1 MFWMS
6 EGFFLKWRVFYDRL
20 MQRRGHWWRLGGW
33 FVKLLLILLSIIK
46 VFAHYMLAI
55 YICINSQRNY
65 RTYGLLNF
73 WALIFSNINL
83 SFTGSKKFQCVLL
96 YVDWD
101 LKLEQTMIEIFPLKT
116 ADAAYTKINGM
127 LATLDDP
134 FTRIINPRVK
144 FVFMELLFDKPNYF
158 RDFFLNFSIDKP
170 AGISEIH
177 DWQWWKLTRSWTLC
191 QCWPKFWAFG

>member
-1 MFWMS
+1 
-6 EGFFLKWRVFYDRL
+6 
-20 MQRRGHWWRLGGW
+20 
-33 FVKLLLILLSIIK
+33 
-46 VFAHYMLAI
+46 
-55 YICINSQRNY
+55 
-65 RTYGLLNF
+65 
-73 WALIFSNINL
+73 
-83 SFTGSKKFQCVLL
+83 
-96 YVDWD
+96 
-101 LKLEQTMIEIFPLKT
+101 MIEIFPLKT

-177 DWQWWKLTRSWTLC
+177 DWQ
-191 QCWPKFWAFG
+191 